1 VDGVGNIITPSERT
15 QIEGA
20 LTANVA
26 PIVGREYEAIS
37 PTVAKE
43 TVRNAAI
50 AVAIA
55 TVGILLYITW
65 AFRKVPNAFRYG
77 ICSVLALGHDML
89 AVVGIYSILSRV
101 LNMEVNSM
109 FIVGVLTLLGYTI
122 NDSIVVFDRIR
133 ENIALSPDRPLRQ
146 TVNDSLWQ
154 TMGRSLN
161 TGTGVLVVLLALLF
175 LGGPTIRPLVVV
187 FIIGMVAGTYSSI
200 FNSSLLLVS
209 WESGDFGKAMRFLR
223 LSRPKPARQT
233 AR

>member
-1 VDGVGNIITPSERT
+1 
-15 QIEGA
+15 
-20 LTANVA
+20 
-26 PIVGREYEAIS
+26 
-37 PTVAKE
+37 
-43 TVRNAAI
+43 
-50 AVAIA
+50 
-55 TVGILLYITW
+55 
-65 AFRKVPNAFRYG
+65 
-77 ICSVLALGHDML
+77 ML

-209 WESGDFGKAMRFLR
+209 WESGDFGKAMRFLH
-223 LSRPKPARQT
+223 LSRPKPARQS